1 MARGFIQLQVKV
13 TICKHIIQI
22 IKKIAKLDIGLYC
35 STKFRIESKNID
47 YSTCG
52 KSLERNFV
60 CTYKQAKLMHL
71 ILYTARRN
79 IFILA
84 HEKNYLKKQQY
95 K

>member
-1 MARGFIQLQVKV
+1 MARFHTIASQS

-22 IKKIAKLDIGLYC
+22 IKKIAKLNIGYC

-60 CTYKQAKLMHL
+60 CTFTNKLFKKTT
-71 ILYTARRN
+71 IQVKSKDRN
-79 IFILA
+79 HPSPRI
-84 HEKNYLKKQQY
+84 
-95 K
+95 